1 MVLNTYKY
9 LPDDDGH
16 DEVVA
21 GQGVAQLHAAV
32 DIESVAGPEPAL
44 HPESQVKGW
53 VNLSLLLG
61 ADTGWPRRNGKKL
74 SCSQA
79 CCLAQLSC
87 AWLLL
92 SFFPYPVCHPMSAGC
107 TGFNGWCKFATERLR
122 ESRLW
127 VD

>member
-53 VNLSLLLG
+53 VNLSLLQSG
-61 ADTGWPRRNGKKL
+61 WSVRRTGNGEKL
-74 SCSQA
+74 SNSQE
-79 CCLAQLSC
+79 CCLAKLC
-87 AWLLL
+87 LA
-92 SFFPYPVCHPMSAGC
+92 A
-107 TGFNGWCKFATERLR
+107 A
-122 ESRLW
+122 
-127 VD
+127 

>member
-53 VNLSLLLG
+53 VLFYRVDG
-61 ADTGWPRRNGKKL
+61 VYV
-74 SCSQA
+74 
-79 CCLAQLSC
+79 AQE
-87 AWLLL
+87 
-92 SFFPYPVCHPMSAGC
+92 
-107 TGFNGWCKFATERLR
+107 TERN
-122 ESRLW
+122 
-127 VD
+127 